1 MKNPSYLSNLF
12 KGSVLSLILLVFLQ
26 ASSASASIP
35 IGDQTQLEAIGEN
48 LGGDYVVVNSF
59 EVVVPSDGGSTY
71 VTGTFTGTFDGG
83 GYLISGL
90 TRPLFDIIGSDGV
103 VGNLNLKADLVT
115 DQVIGRGVLAN
126 ESYGTIN
133 SVNTEGD
140 VFSRTN
146 GVGGLAGYSAGSIS
160 NSSATGDVTGPSYV
174 GGLVGYSD
182 GSISNSS
189 ATGDVTGD
197 LAGDGV
203 VGGLVGDSDGS
214 ISNSSA
220 TGDVTGPSYVGGL
233 VGDSGG
239 SISNSSASGDVNGSF
254 YVGGLVGNSTSSI
267 SESFAEGDVIS
278 VNAFTGG
285 LVGYSTANISNSYA
299 TGNVTGSNDVGGLVG
314 YQVNADVSNSYASG
328 DVTGVWEVG
337 GLVGYQVN
345 GIVSNSYA
353 SGDVTGSAYVGGL
366 IGTNYSASPE
376 IRNTYAAG
384 SVSGYRVVGGLVGDN
399 FATITSSYSVGVVT
413 GSGGDYIGNF
423 LGGWNVE
430 ITDDSGKI
438 TSPLLSSEVLN
449 IINTR
454 LVGSPIYAQRGTA
467 NNSLP
472 YLTSNPPRG
481 MDDRH
486 TENTPAFSLRT
497 FYTQAAQS
505 LEKALTSLGFKS
517 NFSPDP
523 NLGFQALESNQGN
536 LPAAIQ
542 LFEVA
547 EYQNSNILLNKEDGL
562 QLSITSYYKEP
573 LEIWT
578 QGLDGAYLYLG
589 RIEFDENGKAIL
601 PTLKFTQANSYQL
614 LLIKAASEQSKQPN
628 LEVKIGQINITVN

>member
-1 MKNPSYLSNLF
+1 MK
-12 KGSVLSLILLVFLQ
+12 KSLINHKSPILGVILVIFITVFVGPQGAIAVL
-26 ASSASASIP
+26 P
-35 IGDQTQLEAIGEN
+35 IDSQESLEAIGSGEVP
-48 LGGDYVVVNSF
+48 LDGIYEVTRDF
-59 EVVVPSDGGSTY
+59 EVTAPTGDRSTY
-71 VTGTFTGTFDGG
+71 VEGTFNRTFNGGTFT
-83 GYLISGL
+83 IKGL

-126 ESYGTIN
+126 DSFGTIN
-133 SVNTEGD
+133 SVNTVGD
-140 VFSRTN
+140 VFSLTN
-146 GVGGLAGYSAGSIS
+146 GVGGLVGYSAGSIS
-160 NSSATGDVTGPSYV
+160 NSSATGDVTGASNV
-174 GGLVGYSD
+174 GGLVGVSH
-182 GSISNSS
+182 GSISGSS
-189 ATGDVTGD
+189 ALGNINGDV
-197 LAGDGV
+197 A
-203 VGGLVGDSDGS
+203 VGGLVGDS
-214 ISNSSA
+214 N
-220 TGDVTGPSYVGGL
+220 GPIL
-233 VGDSGG
+233 
-239 SISNSSASGDVNGSF
+239 NSSASGDVNGNY

-278 VNAFTGG
+278 ANAFTGG
-285 LVGYSTANISNSYA
+285 LVGYSIGNISNSYA

-328 DVTGVWEVG
+328 DVTGVYEIG

-353 SGDVTGSAYVGGL
+353 SGDVTGSTYVGGL
-366 IGTNYSASPE
+366 IGTNWSFSPD
-376 IRNTYAAG
+376 IRNSYAAG
-384 SVSGYRVVGGLVGDN
+384 SVSGYSVVGGLVGDN
-399 FATITSSYSVGVVT
+399 FATITSSYSAGVVT
-413 GSGGDYIGNF
+413 SSGGAYIGDF
-423 LGGWNVE
+423 LGGWSVE

-449 IINTR
+449 ILNTR

-467 NNSLP
+467 NNGLP
-472 YLTSNPPRG
+472 YLTSNPPRS

-505 LEKALTSLGFKS
+505 LEKALTPLGFKG

-523 NLGFQALESNQGN
+523 NLGFRALESNQGN
-536 LPAAIQ
+536 LPEAIQ

-547 EYQNSNILLNKEDGL
+547 EYQNSNITLNKVDGL
-562 QLSITSYYKEP
+562 QLSITTYYKEP

-578 QGLDGAYLYLG
+578 QGLDGEYFYLG

-614 LLIKAASEQSKQPN
+614 LLIKAASEQSKKPN